1 MPSQKSSQKSSR
13 SIESVKSFSSTR
25 SILGSIWQTRELM
38 KLEET
43 KINKRIFVEVEISMR
58 EGIVM
63 TTGSKGRS
71 SGDVVLQWKKVM

>member
-1 MPSQKSSQKSSR
+1 
-13 SIESVKSFSSTR
+13 
-25 SILGSIWQTRELM
+25 M